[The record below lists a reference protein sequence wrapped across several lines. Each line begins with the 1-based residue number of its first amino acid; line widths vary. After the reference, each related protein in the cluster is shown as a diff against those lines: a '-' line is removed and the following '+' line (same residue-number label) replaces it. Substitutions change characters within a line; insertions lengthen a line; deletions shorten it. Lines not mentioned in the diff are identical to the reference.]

1 MNKEKQKNFAMRVTQ
16 ANKTEL
22 VAVTC
27 DIIVENIDC
36 AKEFLNNGDISGY
49 RSELK
54 SAQRFLAEL
63 IRSLDFK
70 YQIAKDLLRIYEYV
84 QRILIGSEVSGTDR
98 GLDAVRRIILSIGSS
113 FEKISAE
120 DTSAPVMENTQ
131 QIYAGLTY
139 GRGTLNEADMAA
151 GTNRG
156 FLA

>member
-1 MNKEKQKNFAMRVTQ
+1 MTGEKQRDFARRVTQ

-27 DIIVENIDC
+27 DIIRENIDC
-36 AKEFLNNGDISGY
+36 AAECLKTGDVTGY

-54 SAQRFLAEL
+54 SAGRFLAEL
-63 IRSLDFK
+63 IRSLDFR
-70 YQIAKDLLRIYEYV
+70 YPIAKDLLSIYEYV
-84 QRILIGSEVSGTDR
+84 QRILVSSEISGKDR
-98 GLDAVRRIILSIGSS
+98 GLAGIRGIISRIGSA
-113 FEKISAE
+113 FEEIAPQ
-120 DTSAPVMENTQ
+120 DTSGSVMENSQ

-139 GRGTLNEADMAA
+139 GKGTLNEADMAA

>member
-1 MNKEKQKNFAMRVTQ
+1 MDKEKQRDFARRVTQ

-27 DIIVENIDC
+27 DIIKENIDC
-36 AKEFLNNGDISGY
+36 STELLKNGDITGY

-70 YQIAKDLLRIYEYV
+70 YPIAKDLLSIYEYV
-84 QRILIGSEVSGTDR
+84 QRILVSSEVSGKDR
-98 GLDAVRRIILSIGSS
+98 GLKEIRGIMSRIGSA
-113 FEKISAE
+113 FEEIASQ
-120 DTSAPVMENTQ
+120 DDSGSVMENSQ

-139 GRGTLNEADMAA
+139 GKGTLNEADMAA

>member
-1 MNKEKQKNFAMRVTQ
+1 MRVTQ
-16 ANKTEL
+16 ANRTEL

-27 DIIVENIDC
+27 EIIAENISC
-36 AKEFLNNGDISGY
+36 AMDFIKEGDVAGY

-54 SAQRFLAEL
+54 SAQKFLAEL
-63 IRSLDFK
+63 IRALDFK
-70 YQIAKDLLRIYEYV
+70 YPIAKDLLRIYEYV
-84 QRILIGSEVSGTDR
+84 QRILIASEISGRDR
-98 GLDAVRRIILSIGSS
+98 GLEVIRGIILSIGSS
-113 FEKISAE
+113 FEKIASE
-120 DTSAPVMENTQ
+120 DNSGSVMENTQ

>member
-1 MNKEKQKNFAMRVTQ
+1 MTGEKQRDFARRVTQ

-27 DIIVENIDC
+27 DIIIENIDC
-36 AKEFLNNGDISGY
+36 SLDFLKNDDVTGY
-49 RSELK
+49 RRELK

-63 IRSLDFK
+63 IRSLDFR
-70 YQIAKDLLRIYEYV
+70 YPIAKDLLSIYEYV
-84 QRILIGSEVSGTDR
+84 QRILVSSEISGKDR
-98 GLDAVRRIILSIGSS
+98 GLAGIRGIISRIGSA
-113 FEKISAE
+113 FEEIAPQ
-120 DTSAPVMENTQ
+120 DTSGSVMENSQ

-139 GRGTLNEADMAA
+139 GKGTLNEADMAA